1 MFHNFITL
9 YYVLVIILCFS
20 KKKKFIINTIYMVYI
35 SLLVLFTEYSKLIIV
50 FQVIFFY
57 VFNLS

>member
-1 MFHNFITL
+1 M
-9 YYVLVIILCFS
+9 
-20 KKKKFIINTIYMVYI
+20 YMVYI

-50 FQVIFFY
+50 FQVIFVY